1 MANGPAL
8 LSPDDK
14 ISSETKADDNVDI
27 GGGFGSGRLY
37 RR

>member
-14 ISSETKADDNVDI
+14 ISSETKADYNVDI
-27 GGGFGSGRLY
+27 GGGFESGILY
-37 RR
+37 LR